1 MRKAMLIII
10 TIVAATTM
18 RATNPTRPGYGA
30 SSSLRNSRTQI
41 RGAGESRRVCAT
53 VAILNFHGRLQQPI
67 RRSET
72 TEERDSA
79 RGRGP
84 DTATPGAPSSAFA
97 ARPEDLAAASQ

>member
-1 MRKAMLIII
+1 MRKAMQITI
-10 TIVAATTM
+10 TIVAARTM

-41 RGAGESRRVCAT
+41 RRAGEPRKVCAT
-53 VAILNFHGRLQQPI
+53 VAILNFHEWLQQPI

-72 TEERDSA
+72 TGKGDSA

-84 DTATPGAPSSAFA
+84 DTATLGAPSSAFA
-97 ARPEDLAAASQ
+97 ARREDLTATSQ